1 MLFELTAHHLP
12 AGWIR
17 RTYVGG
23 GSLWFYYNTW
33 THIPEAGPGH
43 SLMFAATQ
51 KQRRTRWTPTN
62 TISDKGA
69 NMRRIATKNAVVY
82 YFDGVIYITSS
93 RLCPKIFTSDRFVEP
108 DGPLRSLLAPSTQ
121 YLACF
126 IHTNHHESESRR
138 LEHSVLI
145 FMYGRRCGRG
155 LVKSSNV
162 RFCHRA

>member
-1 MLFELTAHHLP
+1 VPNVIWINRPPLTGGLNSTN
-12 AGWIR
+12 IR
-17 RTYVGG
+17 

-93 RLCPKIFTSDRFVEP
+93 RLCL
-108 DGPLRSLLAPSTQ
+108 PLRSLLAPSTQ